1 MKRTSILTIATLC
14 VFLCAVGVAQNL
26 QMKVTYICN
35 GERLIIDGCDIHDM
49 SDTAHCFVAHPD
61 RPLHNGMMA
70 YTNETRGTLN
80 KLIPTCKPPNAEEVR
95 KHEEFERA
103 IAASQQKAVDD
114 QRAWV
119 AAHQPQQQGPSEDQQ
134 AINRCVSAG
143 RSTFD
148 CLGETMKKEVGDMLG
163 AVDPSLKKMMTT
175 EPGLRVNGIY
185 KGAGFGLL
193 FPQDQDTV
201 ALSCPPLVTDSYPYT
216 VVNGGSQIVVKV
228 ANSPQPLIFRFN
240 QAGLIGPGLSTVN
253 GRVVVGTRH
262 WIRHWSDG
270 RDEPMSEPI
279 YEARTVRCNA
289 GTLPLAGP
297 APKVG
302 LGAITDLGFFQ
313 SSEKSVTNSK
323 NFKVPAGLRLI
334 GDYVS
339 PTGFNVDF
347 RRESATVGCGQ
358 AVSAHSYTIQS
369 IGNQLV
375 ARIGEDAGPITLV
388 LQPDG
393 RISGSGQVQINGR
406 QIQGSRRDAS
416 DNDHLVFGATSGT
429 CAIGTLA
436 LRNAGPSE
444 FERGANAARASMGP
458 VGAGGGAAPV
468 PSAHVVSQPASP
480 AAGPPPGSPARQL
493 FNQGISYIQTRDFPH
508 AVEAFKKTIALQ
520 PDMAAAH
527 YGLGMSYLMMNR
539 FPDAENSLQQSVRL
553 QPNRVDVLATLG
565 MAYVQDGK
573 KAEAMQV
580 YRNLSALDKNAAQQ
594 LYAMISQ
601 KMK

>member
-1 MKRTSILTIATLC
+1 MKRKSVLAVATFCGLLCSIGT
-14 VFLCAVGVAQNL
+14 AQNL

-61 RPLHNGMMA
+61 RPLHNGMTV

-80 KLIPTCKPPNAEEVR
+80 KLIPTCKPPNADEVR

-103 IAASQQKAVDD
+103 IAASQQRAVDD
-114 QRAWV
+114 QKAWV
-119 AAHQPQQQGPSEDQQ
+119 AAHQPQPLGLSEDQQ

-175 EPGLRVNGIY
+175 EPGLRVSGIY
-185 KGAGFGLL
+185 KGAGFSLL

-201 ALSCPPLVTDSYPYT
+201 ALSCPPLVPDSYPYT
-216 VVNGGSQIVVKV
+216 VVNGGSQVVVKI
-228 ANSPQPLIFRFN
+228 ANQPQPLIFRFN

-279 YEARTVRCNA
+279 YEARTARCNA

-313 SSEKSVTNSK
+313 TSEKSVTASK
-323 NFKVPAGLRLI
+323 DFKVPPGLRLI

-339 PTGFNVDF
+339 PTGFDVDF

-358 AVSAHSYTIQS
+358 AVSAHSYTIVP

-375 ARIGEDAGPITLV
+375 ARIGEDASPITLV

-393 RISGSGQVQINGR
+393 RISGSGQVQVSGR
-406 QIQGSRRDAS
+406 QIQGSRRDAN
-416 DNDHLVFGATSGT
+416 DNDHLVFGATSGN

-444 FERGANAARASMGP
+444 FERGANAARASMAP
-458 VGAGGGAAPV
+458 VGVGGGAAPV
-468 PSAHVVSQPASP
+468 PSAHVVSQPTNS
-480 AAGPPPGSPARQL
+480 AAGPPPGSPARLL
-493 FNQGISYIQTRDFPH
+493 FNQGIGYIQTRDFPH

-527 YGLGMSYLMMNR
+527 YGL
-539 FPDAENSLQQSVRL
+539 
-553 QPNRVDVLATLG
+553 
-565 MAYVQDGK
+565 
-573 KAEAMQV
+573 
-580 YRNLSALDKNAAQQ
+580 AA
-594 LYAMISQ
+594 IPE
-601 KMK
+601 